1 MSCIPY
7 CFLLALICFGIGGA
21 DGITVAEQLKDV
33 IMAESENSFISNF
46 KGYDNSIRP
55 VVNEKDVLT
64 VNISLNSMS
73 VLVLDPAEET
83 VSFSSEFILQWQD
96 EFISWNKSEYNI
108 TWLKLKESFLWT
120 PDTTVS
126 TSINTNYLIDS
137 SERYV
142 SVKHDGTVRQ
152 SIYAVFVNLC
162 DMNVDTFPYDS
173 QTCMIKMGPWSYTKE
188 EVTCVNGPDIAAN
201 QSLSYEGEFQ
211 GNSEWDFE
219 GILTSVGQTEDPDV
233 NFTFSEVHFALTVK
247 RRPQFYV
254 WVLLIPTYIITVVC
268 IFGLFT
274 STANHG
280 LREERVNLGI
290 TTLLSSAVILQIVAN
305 SMPKTSQ
312 LPLLGNFILAE
323 IFVVAIGVLFSV
335 LVLTL
340 HQRAHTREW
349 RPPAWMLW
357 ILRMTG
363 SSKFLSRNITKI
375 RHKSSTAERINYTG
389 EGAYLFKNLDE
400 SLQSVREYIQE
411 EDRDYFRELTYIKF
425 FDRLDFLLLVI
436 FQVGNALVTLF
447 LVNKHY
453 QKVPLNQ

>member
-1 MSCIPY
+1 MPKFNQELFDLS
-7 CFLLALICFGIGGA
+7 
-21 DGITVAEQLKDV
+21 
-33 IMAESENSFISNF
+33 NSTCVYAYGFF
-46 KGYDNSIRP
+46 PGYDNSIRP
-55 VVNEKDVLT
+55 VINERDVLT

-83 VSFSSEFILQWQD
+83 VTFSSEFILQWQD
-96 EFISWNKSEYNI
+96 QFISWNKSEYNI
-108 TWLKLKESFLWT
+108 TWLKLKESFLRT

-137 SERYV
+137 DERYV

-152 SIYAVFVNLC
+152 SMYAVFVNLC
-162 DMNVDTFPYDS
+162 DMNVDKFPYDE
-173 QTCMIKMGPWSYTKE
+173 QTCMVKIGPWTYTLQ
-188 EVTCVNGPDIAAN
+188 EVTCVSGPDIEPN
-201 QSLSYEGEFQ
+201 EIYFG
-211 GNSEWDFE
+211 
-219 GILTSVGQTEDPDV
+219 
-233 NFTFSEVHFALTVK
+233 LTVK

-305 SMPKTSQ
+305 AMPKTSQ

-323 IFVVAIGVLFSV
+323 IFVVAIGVLFAV

-349 RPPAWMLW
+349 KPPAWMLW

-375 RHKSSTAERINYTG
+375 RHKNSTAERVNYTG
-389 EGAYLFKNLDE
+389 EGAYLFRNLDE

-447 LVNKHY
+447 LVK
-453 QKVPLNQ
+453 Q

>member
-1 MSCIPY
+1 MNFYDFKFVFYLAISWCN
-7 CFLLALICFGIGGA
+7 LLEV

-33 IMAESENSFISNF
+33 LME
-46 KGYDNSIRP
+46 GYDSSIRP
-55 VVNEKDVLT
+55 VNNERDILII
-64 VNISLNSMS
+64 NISMNTMS
-73 VLVLDPAEET
+73 VLTLDPAEET
-83 VSFSSEFILQWQD
+83 INFSSEFILQWKD
-96 EFISWNKSEYNI
+96 EFLFWNKSDYNI

-126 TSINTNYLIDS
+126 TSIDTNYLIDA

-152 SIYAVFVNLC
+152 SIYAVFTNLC
-162 DMNVDTFPYDS
+162 DMNVDKFPYDQ
-173 QTCMIKMGPWSYTKE
+173 QTCMIKMGPWSYTTQ
-188 EVTCVNGPDIAAN
+188 EVTCIVGRDIAPN
-201 QSLSYEGEFQ
+201 DTDFGDFH

-219 GILTSVGQTEDPDV
+219 GIVSSVGETEDPDV

-274 STANHG
+274 PTANHG

-305 SMPKTSQ
+305 AMPKTSE

-323 IFVVAIGVLFSV
+323 IFVVAIGVLFAV

-375 RHKSSTAERINYTG
+375 RHKSSTAERIHYTG

-411 EDRDYFRELTYIKF
+411 EDRDYFRELTYVKF
-425 FDRLDFLLLVI
+425 FDRLDFLLLFI

-447 LVNKHY
+447 LVK
-453 QKVPLNQ
+453 Q